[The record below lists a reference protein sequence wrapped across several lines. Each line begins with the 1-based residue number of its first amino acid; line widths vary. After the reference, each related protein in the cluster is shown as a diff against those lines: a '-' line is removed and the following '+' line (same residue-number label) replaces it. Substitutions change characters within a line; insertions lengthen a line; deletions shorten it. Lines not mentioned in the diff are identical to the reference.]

1 MVSLSPIIPGLHHV
15 WRKLGTQHR
24 SGDHHHPGQLS
35 SSIILIVKSSL
46 QLGRAAKDIGTTLE
60 SSLQNVAENL
70 EGAFITIGEGTAE
83 RAGSVYIFLASK
95 C

>member
-1 MVSLSPIIPGLHHV
+1 MSGSSWVPNIG
-15 WRKLGTQHR
+15 LGTT
-24 SGDHHHPGQLS
+24 
-35 SSIILIVKSSL
+35 IT

-83 RAGSVYIFLASK
+83 RAGFVFNISVIRK
-95 C
+95 